1 MQDSGLV
8 NTGNIANGEFTPK
21 DRSLSRMEKAPLTSY
36 YMKCLFSL
44 KTIITHPNNMVE
56 AEIYYVLIIAGIEYA
71 ICISDPDISEYT
83 T

>member
-44 KTIITHPNNMVE
+44 KTILRIP
-56 AEIYYVLIIAGIEYA
+56 IIWSKPKYIM
-71 ICISDPDISEYT
+71 S
-83 T
+83 